1 MLMCDEKDKIF
12 TGNGMMRSAVRCNLS
27 GKGMVDEVSRDGCDA
42 GKERL
47 LRLGL
52 GMGG

>member
-1 MLMCDEKDKIF
+1 MLICDELDRIF
-12 TGNGMMRSAVRCNLS
+12 TGNGVTGSAVRSNLS
-27 GKGMVDEVSRDGCDA
+27 GKGMVDEVSKDCSDA

-52 GMGG
+52 GKGC